1 MPPTVDLA
9 HVDIGFE
16 DEARIGQQG
25 TLTRVW
31 AKKGTRPRVTRQQ
44 QYLSTYLFGA
54 VCPAKDLSVGLI
66 LPLSNTTMMQLFLNE
81 LSLKIALGGHAVLVV
96 DRAGWHTTAKLNV
109 PENISLLPLP
119 PYSPELN
126 PMEQVWQQLRQRW
139 LANRC
144 YANYEAIV
152 DASCQAWNEFTSKL
166 NAIKNL
172 CSREWA
178 TCVVV

>member
-1 MPPTVDLA
+1 MQSLWLTERVG
-9 HVDIGFE
+9 I
-16 DEARIGQQG
+16 QQ
-25 TLTRVW
+25 
-31 AKKGTRPRVTRQQ
+31 
-44 QYLSTYLFGA
+44 
-54 VCPAKDLSVGLI
+54 
-66 LPLSNTTMMQLFLNE
+66 
-81 LSLKIALGGHAVLVV
+81 
-96 DRAGWHTTAKLNV
+96 AKLNV

-152 DASCQAWNEFTSKL
+152 DA
-166 NAIKNL
+166 
-172 CSREWA
+172 

>member
-96 DRAGWHTTAKLNV
+96 DRAGWHTT
-109 PENISLLPLP
+109 S
-119 PYSPELN
+119 
-126 PMEQVWQQLRQRW
+126 
-139 LANRC
+139 
-144 YANYEAIV
+144 
-152 DASCQAWNEFTSKL
+152 
-166 NAIKNL
+166 
-172 CSREWA
+172 
-178 TCVVV
+178 